1 MKALSA
7 EGREKLRACRR
18 ALRFRLRFLDVTTP
32 HWTTGPLPFLSDR
45 ARQRAPQILAY
56 AAVTGAA
63 MLISPAGEV
72 VLFRG
77 SAVDVDANSLARLAA
92 RAAARADRDVATLA
106 YEGVCVHATAL
117 TMGWTLCLI
126 SNLGSAPPTVLDR
139 LERAGKA
146 MRLALLDGPP
156 PSGRGSASG
165 SGGAPAEMV
174 LFKRRN

>member
-1 MKALSA
+1 M
-7 EGREKLRACRR
+7 
-18 ALRFRLRFLDVTTP
+18 TTP
-32 HWTTGPLPFLSDR
+32 HWTTGPVPFLSDR

-72 VLFRG
+72 VLFHG
-77 SAVDVDANSLARLAA
+77 SAVDVDATALARRVA
-92 RAAARADRDVATLA
+92 RAAARGDGEVATLA
-106 YEGVCVHATAL
+106 YEGACVHATAL
-117 TMGWTLCLI
+117 TMGWTLCVV

-139 LERAGKA
+139 LQRAGKA
-146 MRLALLDGPP
+146 MRLALLDVPP
-156 PSGRGSASG
+156 PSGGGSASG

>member
-1 MKALSA
+1 M
-7 EGREKLRACRR
+7 
-18 ALRFRLRFLDVTTP
+18 TTP

-174 LFKRRN
+174 LFRRRK